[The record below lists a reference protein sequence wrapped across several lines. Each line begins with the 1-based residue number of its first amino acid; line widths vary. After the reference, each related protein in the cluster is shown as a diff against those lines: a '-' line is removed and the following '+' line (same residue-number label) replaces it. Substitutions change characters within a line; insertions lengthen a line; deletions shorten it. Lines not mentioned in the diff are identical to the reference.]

1 MNKLFLSTL
10 ASILFCSSVWAE
22 LDLRAEH
29 EITIICEQ
37 LLADYAIYRDHLE
50 AENFANIFTQDAHF
64 VPGSG
69 LVRGRENIKKYIEDH
84 ATPAHLIM
92 FTSSQID
99 AQSETRASGLAYA
112 VILNGD
118 RQVLEGD
125 RPIQMNGITAAS
137 EYRAEF
143 ERTEE
148 GWKISKLELKG
159 LFRGPGAVQQ

>member
-1 MNKLFLSTL
+1 MNKLILSGFVG
-10 ASILFCSSVWAE
+10 ILLCSAAWAD
-22 LDLRAEH
+22 LDRRTEH

-37 LLADYAIYRDHLE
+37 LLADYAVYRDHLE
-50 AENFANIFTQDAHF
+50 ADNFANIFTQDAQF

-69 LVRGRENIKKYIEDH
+69 LVRGRQNIKKYIEDH
-84 ATPAHLIM
+84 ATPSHLIM

-137 EYRAEF
+137 EYHAEF

-148 GWKISKLELKG
+148 GWKISKMELKG
-159 LFRGPGAVQQ
+159 LFRGPGVIQQ